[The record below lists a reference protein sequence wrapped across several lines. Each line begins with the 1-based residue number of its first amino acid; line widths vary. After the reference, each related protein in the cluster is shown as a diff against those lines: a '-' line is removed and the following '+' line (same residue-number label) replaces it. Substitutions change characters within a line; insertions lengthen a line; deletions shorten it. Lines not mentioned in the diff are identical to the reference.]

1 MCLLIDNISQ
11 NVWLGDDLKVNLRFE
26 SFVNLIRY
34 KTIANEVRYVPEFES
49 FVNLIRYKTINWQFV
64 NHTKFESFI
73 NLIRY
78 KTCAG
83 SGALTIRL
91 RALLI

>member
-34 KTIANEVRYVPEFES
+34 KTRKNGRRPRTLFEN
-49 FVNLIRYKTINWQFV
+49 FVNLIRYKTAV
-64 NHTKFESFI
+64 LCH
-73 NLIRY
+73 
-78 KTCAG
+78 A
-83 SGALTIRL
+83 
-91 RALLI
+91 

>member
-34 KTIANEVRYVPEFES
+34 KTTKTFEIDELKFESFVNLIRYKTKKVSSTLSDWFES
-49 FVNLIRYKTINWQFV
+49 FVNLIRYKTI
-64 NHTKFESFI
+64 H
-73 NLIRY
+73 L
-78 KTCAG
+78 G
-83 SGALTIRL
+83 
-91 RALLI
+91 

>member
-34 KTIANEVRYVPEFES
+34 KTKVISGYKVTLFES
-49 FVNLIRYKTINWQFV
+49 FVNLIRYKTKKFV
-64 NHTKFESFI
+64 DVVSLLFESFV

-78 KTCAG
+78 KT
-83 SGALTIRL
+83 TFI
-91 RALLI
+91 

>member
-34 KTIANEVRYVPEFES
+34 KTETLLFTATHGFES
-49 FVNLIRYKTINWQFV
+49 FVNLIRYKTYELNYDK
-64 NHTKFESFI
+64 TAKFESFV

-78 KTCAG
+78 KTNFG
-83 SGALTIRL
+83 R
-91 RALLI
+91 

>member
-1 MCLLIDNISQ
+1 MATR
-11 NVWLGDDLKVNLRFE
+11 VAFE
-26 SFVNLIRY
+26 SFINLIRY
-34 KTIANEVRYVPEFES
+34 KTNTWLQMVALPFES

>member
-34 KTIANEVRYVPEFES
+34 KTAIYIRQKTYLFES
-49 FVNLIRYKTINWQFV
+49 FVNLIRYKTVELGKWDIEQ
-64 NHTKFESFI
+64 FESFV

-78 KTCAG
+78 KTLCY
-83 SGALTIRL
+83 
-91 RALLI
+91 

>member
-34 KTIANEVRYVPEFES
+34 KTLVLIVIIYIQFES
-49 FVNLIRYKTINWQFV
+49 FVNLIRYKTYR
-64 NHTKFESFI
+64 FE
-73 NLIRY
+73 
-78 KTCAG
+78 
-83 SGALTIRL
+83 
-91 RALLI
+91 

>member
-34 KTIANEVRYVPEFES
+34 KTKECFWRLRSWFES
-49 FVNLIRYKTINWQFV
+49 FVNLIRYKTRKNGRRPRTLFENFV
-64 NHTKFESFI
+64 

-78 KTCAG
+78 KTAVLCHA
-83 SGALTIRL
+83 
-91 RALLI
+91 

>member
-34 KTIANEVRYVPEFES
+34 KTEQNKQHDANAFES
-49 FVNLIRYKTINWQFV
+49 FVNLIRYKTNNPVKRII
-64 NHTKFESFI
+64 S
-73 NLIRY
+73 
-78 KTCAG
+78 C
-83 SGALTIRL
+83 L

>member
-34 KTIANEVRYVPEFES
+34 KTNPGDKNY
-49 FVNLIRYKTINWQFV
+49 
-64 NHTKFESFI
+64 TK
-73 NLIRY
+73 
-78 KTCAG
+78 
-83 SGALTIRL
+83 
-91 RALLI
+91 

>member
-34 KTIANEVRYVPEFES
+34 KTASVIIWLTLQFES
-49 FVNLIRYKTINWQFV
+49 FVNLIRYKTKNIF
-64 NHTKFESFI
+64 F
-73 NLIRY
+73 
-78 KTCAG
+78 
-83 SGALTIRL
+83 
-91 RALLI
+91 

>member
-34 KTIANEVRYVPEFES
+34 KTINPNGSTSIEFES
-49 FVNLIRYKTINWQFV
+49 FVNLIRYKTKKN
-64 NHTKFESFI
+64 KI
-73 NLIRY
+73 NLND
-78 KTCAG
+78 
-83 SGALTIRL
+83 
-91 RALLI
+91 

>member
-34 KTIANEVRYVPEFES
+34 KTNMYSKITASQFES
-49 FVNLIRYKTINWQFV
+49 FVNLIRYKTSYAVGIISV
-64 NHTKFESFI
+64 
-73 NLIRY
+73 
-78 KTCAG
+78 
-83 SGALTIRL
+83 
-91 RALLI
+91 

>member
-34 KTIANEVRYVPEFES
+34 KTIVSGLRFLRLFES
-49 FVNLIRYKTINWQFV
+49 FVNLIRYKTMGI
-64 NHTKFESFI
+64 
-73 NLIRY
+73 L
-78 KTCAG
+78 
-83 SGALTIRL
+83 
-91 RALLI
+91 